1 MNIEKRKIEE
11 LKPAEYNPRK
21 ELKPGDAEY
30 EKIKNSLLHFGYV
43 DPIIINKDG
52 TIIGGHQRATV
63 MKDIGKVEVE
73 CVVVDLSKEDEKAL
87 NVALNKISGEWDMEK
102 LGVLLDELNTVGV
115 MELTGFDVD
124 EYTKMFVKDEVKEDN
139 FELDNNIP
147 KVPFSKPGDIWKLG
161 NHKLICGDSTIK
173 ETYIRLLGN
182 EQVDATI
189 TDPPY
194 NVDYESDDGK
204 KIKNDHFTDSD
215 SFYRFLFA
223 FYLRTFEASKMG
235 SPIYV
240 FHSDVEGVNFRKA
253 MKDAG
258 FDLKQCLIWVKNG
271 MVMCRQDYHWRHEPI
286 LYGWKPGASHKWYG
300 DRDKDTVIDDF
311 MQMNP
316 KKMSKGEL
324 VEYFQKLIDSQ
335 NEYSSVIYN
344 DKPTRSEEHP
354 TMKPITLIAKLMCN
368 SSKKDDIVLDPFGGS
383 GSTLIAAEQ
392 LGRKC
397 YTIELDEK
405 YVDVIVKR
413 YLQFVGNSENIILIR
428 DGKEYTYEE
437 AIGGE
442 NMSE

>member
-1 MNIEKRKIEE
+1 MNIEKRRIED
-11 LKPAEYNPRK
+11 LQPAEYNPRK

-30 EKIKNSLLHFGYV
+30 EKIKNSLIHFGYV

-52 TIIGGHQRATV
+52 TIIGGHQRARV
-63 MKDIGKVEVE
+63 MKDLGMEEAE

-115 MELTGFDVD
+115 MELTGFDIE
-124 EYTKMFVKDEVKEDN
+124 EYTKMFVKDEVKEDD
-139 FELDNNIP
+139 FDLDNNIP
-147 KVPFSKPGDIWKLG
+147 KVPFSKQGDIWLLG
-161 NHKLICGDSTIK
+161 KHKVLCGDSTIK
-173 ETYIRLLGN
+173 ESYIRLLGK
-182 EQVDATI
+182 EQVDAVI

-204 KIKNDHFTDSD
+204 KIKNDNFKDSD
-215 SFYRFLFA
+215 SFYRFLLA
-223 FYLRTFEASKMG
+223 FYIRTFEACKPG

-253 MKDAG
+253 LKDSG
-258 FDLKQCLIWVKNG
+258 FDLKQCLVWVKNG

-324 VEYFQKLIDSQ
+324 VELFQKLADSQ
-335 NEYSSVIYN
+335 NEYSTVIYN
-344 DKPTRSEEHP
+344 DKPTRSDEHP
-354 TMKPITLIAKLMCN
+354 TMKPVTLIGKLMVN
-368 SSKKDDIVLDPFGGS
+368 SSKEDDIVLDPFGGS
-383 GSTLIAAEQ
+383 GSTLICAEQ
-392 LGRKC
+392 LNRKC
-397 YTIELDEK
+397 YTMELDEK

-413 YLQFVGNSENIILIR
+413 YLQFVGNANDIKLIR

-437 AIGGE
+437 ALGGE
-442 NMSE
+442 NMTS

>member
-1 MNIEKRKIEE
+1 
-11 LKPAEYNPRK
+11 
-21 ELKPGDAEY
+21 
-30 EKIKNSLLHFGYV
+30 
-43 DPIIINKDG
+43 
-52 TIIGGHQRATV
+52 
-63 MKDIGKVEVE
+63 
-73 CVVVDLSKEDEKAL
+73 
-87 NVALNKISGEWDMEK
+87 MEK

-139 FELDNNIP
+139 FDLDNNIP

-223 FYLRTFEASKMG
+223 FYLRAFEASKMG

-368 SSKKDDIVLDPFGGS
+368 SSKKDDIILDPFGGS

-413 YLQFVGNSENIILIR
+413 YLQFVGNSETITLIR